1 MNRMLAAIAI
11 VVALAGRTTAARIPV
26 DVDGTIQSPEQVAF
40 HRGDAVSVPYSLTKD
55 SGKYSIALAS
65 NIVWDIAAYTNPA
78 IVWQSVTGSIDNA
91 TNGWLTVS
99 LASSNSII
107 PEGRYWGYV
116 KALYPN
122 GQQRV
127 VVKQLVTVKYAPD
140 DVDPAVSEIGYYAR
154 MSDLQSE
161 LFPYATKSWVEAH
174 ATTGS
179 VDMVARDAAAWSSN
193 ALGGYLRL
201 TNCNWIVAANCSAYE
216 WRHGSNVV
224 VKLSFD
230 ETAAP
235 RFLSMAIATNPP
247 SITWTFESAGESN
260 RLETATVG
268 EGYALEWSTWTNA
281 IWSYSGGTGTVVAL
295 GVDLDTPTYA
305 RLVSLGGVSTSAYM
319 LVSAL
324 FIGPSADEAN
334 RAVTRGELAA
344 WDFVRARRAE
354 VAEKVDAAQYVLV
367 GGSATVETNGETG
380 VVTTNWLT
388 PGSLAEA
395 WRFDAG
401 SGTAHFRAIGL
412 GGVVLSNWSGGT
424 GSGFPLTNNGD
435 LAGFA
440 LTNGSVVQATNGQF
454 RTLSVS
460 GGQTTLG
467 ALSAASA
474 VLGPT
479 TVTGDLTVYGTR
491 TEDLTIIAQHRVD
504 VYHGTNHIYTDEVHH
519 RTNVTYVDTVVI
531 TGETRRVTNL
541 VETYVNVGG
550 SFTMSSGSVFN
561 AEVADLV
568 RFPGLTATTNGGVS
582 VAITGRLDVSGA
594 EIVGL
599 PAQGVTNIGGGLTGD
614 GLEAPLAVAW
624 GAATTNDMTNVNWGA
639 LATTGEP
646 LWEEAS
652 NSVMR
657 VGDASWVG
665 EGLSWAAGKLST
677 AAGPGGGGGVVV
689 AIGVNPSNL
698 LAGVTNV
705 VANSSN
711 TLFYLDL
718 TAPTWIDISSDVTD
732 SALWSSFLLA
742 IRGTNELTITA
753 SGGSVTGF
761 PERVW
766 MRTNRTVRTIWDKA
780 PGETVWQCDE
790 L

>member
-1 MNRMLAAIAI
+1 MGTWGKSAFAVVLLCMASAANGNQAAM
-11 VVALAGRTTAARIPV
+11 VDADGALR
-26 DVDGTIQSPEQVAF
+26 
-40 HRGDAVSVPYSLTKD
+40 
-55 SGKYSIALAS
+55 
-65 NIVWDIAAYTNPA
+65 NP
-78 IVWQSVTGSIDNA
+78 
-91 TNGWLTVS
+91 
-99 LASSNSII
+99 
-107 PEGRYWGYV
+107 
-116 KALYPN
+116 
-122 GQQRV
+122 
-127 VVKQLVTVKYAPD
+127 
-140 DVDPAVSEIGYYAR
+140 
-154 MSDLQSE
+154 
-161 LFPYATKSWVEAH
+161 
-174 ATTGS
+174 
-179 VDMVARDAAAWSSN
+179 ARDAFVAANDLATREWVEEHAEFMASG
-193 ALGGYLRL
+193 GGYLRL
-201 TNCNWIVAANCSAYE
+201 TNCNWIIAHNCSSFEY
-216 WRHGSNVV
+216 RFGTNVV
-224 VKLSFD
+224 LRMAYGESS
-230 ETAAP
+230 AP
-235 RFLSMAIATNPP
+235 RFLSMRRETNPP
-247 SITWTFESAGESN
+247 AIVWTFESASATN
-260 RLETATVG
+260 RLETAPMPNP
-268 EGYALEWSTWTNA
+268 EDGYRLQWSEWTNVV
-281 IWSYSGGTGTVVAL
+281 WSSSNGLKQVVAY
-295 GVDLDTPTYA
+295 GVDFDAPTYA
-305 RLVSLGGVSTSAYM
+305 RLVAVSGAVATNPYV
-319 LVSAL
+319 LVKTPL
-324 FIGPSADEAN
+324 YVGELPSDDT
-334 RAVTRGELAA
+334 RVVTRADLAG
-344 WDFVRARRAE
+344 WDLAISGKMAGD
-354 VAEKVDAAQYVLV
+354 EKVDAAQYVLV

-474 VLGPT
+474 ALGPT

-519 RTNVTYVDTVVI
+519 RTNVTYVDTVVV
-531 TGETRRVTNL
+531 TGETRRVTNN

-550 SFTMSSGSVFN
+550 SFAMSSGSVFAAQSAN
-561 AEVADLV
+561 LV

-582 VAITGRLDVSGA
+582 VTLTGRLDVAGA

-599 PAQGVTNIGGGLTGD
+599 PEQGVTNIGGGLTGN

-624 GAATTNDMTNVNWGA
+624 GSATTNEMTNVNWGA
-639 LATTGEP
+639 LTSTGEP
-646 LWEEAS
+646 LWEAAS

-657 VGDASWVG
+657 VGDASWIG
-665 EGLSWAAGKLST
+665 EGLSWAAGKLS
-677 AAGPGGGGGVVV
+677 ADAGTGGGGGAV
-689 AIGVNPSNL
+689 AIGVAPSI
-698 LAGVTNV
+698 LAAGATNV
-705 VANSSN
+705 IADSTN
-711 TLFYLDL
+711 TLFYLEL
-718 TAPTWIDISSDVTD
+718 TAPTWIDISSGVTD
-732 SALWSSFLLA
+732 SALWSSFMLA

-766 MRTNRTVRTIWDKA
+766 MRTNRTVRTIWEKA
-780 PGETVWQCDE
+780 PGETVWRCDE

>member
-1 MNRMLAAIAI
+1 MKKLSYF
-11 VVALAGRTTAARIPV
+11 VAMVILTGCA
-26 DVDGTIQSPEQVAF
+26 
-40 HRGDAVSVPYSLTKD
+40 YS
-55 SGKYSIALAS
+55 
-65 NIVWDIAAYTNPA
+65 
-78 IVWQSVTGSIDNA
+78 QA
-91 TNGWLTVS
+91 TMEE
-99 LASSNSII
+99 NSIVYFKTNI
-107 PEGRYWGYV
+107 YLHDDGV
-116 KALYPN
+116 NALHT
-122 GQQRV
+122 RV
-127 VVKQLVTVKYAPD
+127 SA
-140 DVDPAVSEIGYYAR
+140 
-154 MSDLQSE
+154 
-161 LFPYATKSWVEAH
+161 
-174 ATTGS
+174 
-179 VDMVARDAAAWSSN
+179 SN

-224 VKLSFD
+224 VKLSFN

-295 GVDLDTPTYA
+295 GVDLDAPTYA

-454 RTLSVS
+454 GLLSVQ
-460 GGQTTLG
+460 GAAALG
-467 ALSAASA
+467 SVSASSAA
-474 VLGPT
+474 LGPT

-491 TEDLTIIAQHRVD
+491 FEDQTIIAQHRVD
-504 VYHGTNHIYTDEVHH
+504 VYHGTNHVYTDEVHH
-519 RTNVTYVDTVVI
+519 RTNVVYQDTVVI

-550 SFTMSSGSVFN
+550 SFTMSSGSTFS
-561 AEVADLV
+561 AESANLV
-568 RFPGLTATTNGGVS
+568 KFPGLIATTNGGVS
-582 VAITGRLDVSGA
+582 GTNATASGQWDFTGASVRGVVAEEADPVFTNWLASYTPAVTEESDPIWTNFYATGFAAAVDERINTVGVSVTNLA
-594 EIVGL
+594 IVG
-599 PAQGVTNIGGGLTGD
+599 G
-614 GLEAPLAVAW
+614 
-624 GAATTNDMTNVNWGA
+624 TNVTVETNG
-639 LATTGEP
+639 TTFTI
-646 LWEEAS
+646 S
-652 NSVMR
+652 
-657 VGDASWVG
+657 
-665 EGLSWAAGKLST
+665 AAG
-677 AAGPGGGGGVVV
+677 GVGGGGGLSAATAYPLTSGATN
-689 AIGVNPSNL
+689 AIGIS
-698 LAGVTNV
+698 T
-705 VANSSN
+705 N
-711 TLFYLDL
+711 TLFYLAND
-718 TAPTWIDISSDVTD
+718 APTWIEIGADMTAAEV
-732 SALWSSFLLA
+732 SAAFILE
-742 IRGTNELTITA
+742 IRGTNSLAVTA
-753 SGGSVTGF
+753 SGGSITGF

-766 MRTNRTVRTIWDKA
+766 LRTNRTVATYWQK
-780 PGETVWQCDE
+780 PTGETTWTCDE